1 MPGVLGTLFL
11 TSYPVLW
18 LHEMGHVAAAWLL
31 HVPGPL
37 KVQVVPFVGGSV
49 HLGGLP
55 LNDLGLELGAPLS
68 RLLVAGAGPAAD
80 VLLAL
85 VLMAVG
91 YATRWVAPAAGR
103 AMMGMSMGVM
113 ALPVTYALTTV
124 AVAPGPRND
133 FAAVQALTGV
143 PPWLVAVALCGLLAL
158 EYRLLVGLRR
168 LLRRS

>member
-11 TSYPVLW
+11 ASYPVLW

-37 KVQVVPFVGGSV
+37 KVHVVPFVGGSV

-55 LNDLGLELGAPLS
+55 LNDLGRELGAPLS
-68 RLLVAGAGPAAD
+68 RLLVAGAGPATD

-85 VLMAVG
+85 LLMAVG

-113 ALPVTYALTTV
+113 ALPVTYAMTTMLTT
-124 AVAPGPRND
+124 PSPHND
-133 FAAVQALTGV
+133 FAALERLTGV
-143 PPWLVAVALCGLLAL
+143 PPWFLALALCALLAL
-158 EYRLLVGLRR
+158 EYRLLVALRR
-168 LLRRS
+168 RLRRR

>member
-31 HVPGPL
+31 HVPGP
-37 KVQVVPFVGGSV
+37 VRMHVTPFVGGSV

-55 LNDLGLELGAPLS
+55 LNDLGQELGHSLS
-68 RLLVAGAGPAAD
+68 RLLVAGAGPATD
-80 VLLAL
+80 VLLAML
-85 VLMAVG
+85 LMAVG
-91 YATRWVAPAAGR
+91 YATRWIAPAAGR

-113 ALPVTYALTTV
+113 ALPVIYALTTLV
-124 AVAPGPRND
+124 LTPGPRND
-133 FAAVQALTGV
+133 FASLGALTGIPAGV
-143 PPWLVAVALCGLLAL
+143 IAVFMLCLLPV

-168 LLRRS
+168 LLRRR